1 MAPIVIPLWIW
12 GNIES
17 LFVSGVSKYVSVYLP
32 SVDYSHCLPSTNYS
46 SSQRTSAEAPW
57 DLVGKKYCTR
67 TKNTTHFYF
76 TSLPLRSCC
85 YSSFCSF
92 RSAARWAS
100 AVYLKQLTDVL
111 GHFLAERARFLSVSS
126 EPPQPSSLLLCCLQ
140 LSGRPRAVRRQ
151 SSRWRQQRL
160 PHSLQRML
168 CGLFTDLVMLSCC
181 LWRLVWND
189 SPVPS
194 QLASLHWMKEHASE
208 MVDPISTADCGPGPE
223 RRQPLI

>member
-1 MAPIVIPLWIW
+1 MAPIVTPLWIW
-12 GNIES
+12 RNIES
-17 LFVSGVSKYVSVYLP
+17 LFVSGVSKYVFSLLAQCGLFSLLTKYELFLV
-32 SVDYSHCLPSTNYS
+32 SKDVCWS
-46 SSQRTSAEAPW
+46 SMGFGGEEVLYMHQ
-57 DLVGKKYCTR
+57 KYD
-67 TKNTTHFYF
+67 FYF

-126 EPPQPSSLLLCCLQ
+126 EPPQPSSLLLCCSQ
-140 LSGRPRAVRRQ
+140 LSGRPRAVRGE
-151 SSRWRQQRL
+151 SSRWRQQHL
-160 PHSLQRML
+160 PHSLQIML
-168 CGLFTDLVMLSCC
+168 CRLFTDLAMLSCC

-194 QLASLHWMKEHASE
+194 QLASLRWMKEHASE
-208 MVDPISTADCGPGPE
+208 MVDPISAADCGPGPE